1 MAPDV
6 FLRKLTYLRQLLA
19 DLEPYRQVTLAEVE
33 AEHYKLERLIELLVM
48 TASDLLRHLLA
59 GRGLTPVTYRDTF
72 YQAGKQGIIPPDLAE
87 RLQKA
92 AGMRNI
98 LVHLTKVLTWKYCMP
113 VLPPPMKTL
122 PILWKSLNL
131 AKRINALFQSRPYTS
146 PPLPQT
152 SAPPASRFRPQSLSS
167 PPARP

>member
-92 AGMRNI
+92 AGIRNI
-98 LVHLTKVLTWKYCMP
+98 LVHLYESIDLEILYASLAPAYEDLTHF
-113 VLPPPMKTL
+113 VE
-122 PILWKSLNL
+122 ILESGEED
-131 AKRINALFQSRPYTS
+131 
-146 PPLPQT
+146 
-152 SAPPASRFRPQSLSS
+152 
-167 PPARP
+167 